1 MPWTDKDY
9 PQSLKN
15 LMAPVRRKAIDIAN
29 ALVDDEKM
37 DEGRAIAIATA
48 KAEEWAKNR
57 DLQIYKKRTGRTN
70 DDSAATD
77 SSAHK
82 RP

>member
-15 LMAPVRRKAIDIAN
+15 FMAPVRRKAIDIAN
-29 ALVDDEKM
+29 AILEQDK

-48 KAEEWAKNR
+48 QAEEWAKNR
-57 DLQIYKKRTGRTN
+57 GMQIRKKNAPPVPG
-70 DDSAATD
+70 DDKPAKQPK
-77 SSAHK
+77 AHK
-82 RP
+82 K